1 LSRVSVSRDD
11 ATQRLPT
18 LTGSMVWCAASESMP
33 RSFPM
38 PQMWNRSRFSSIGFE
53 RIVFS
58 SDAVIA
64 IAITLRIRKVR
75 LPDWA
80 VGFILATIS
89 SQ

>member
-1 LSRVSVSRDD
+1 
-11 ATQRLPT
+11 
-18 LTGSMVWCAASESMP
+18 
-33 RSFPM
+33 M

-53 RIVFS
+53 RIVFP